1 MPRRLYRAAY
11 IFLKSEIAGMLW
23 QLFFVPGLKKK
34 KKKKKEKKKKKV
46 RISLR

>member
-34 KKKKKEKKKKKV
+34 KKKKKKEEEEESKD
-46 RISLR
+46 